1 MRFKKSSPPPKKSR
15 PGSSRNT
22 DHPRPNP
29 RETLEIDIE
38 QLSHEVR
45 GIARYRG
52 KTLFVDNALP
62 GEKVKARITASRAK
76 FDEAVAIEILE
87 PAAIRQTPPC
97 PHAAECGGCSLQHM
111 APQAQI
117 EAKQQILL
125 DQLQRFGKAA
135 PEEVLPPL
143 TGPDLGYR
151 SKARLGV
158 RYVKPKS
165 GGKPELVFG
174 FREKGSN
181 NLTDISQCLVL
192 PEAFSALIPELKQ
205 LVERCN
211 TRRHISHIEVAIGE
225 DATALVVRH
234 LQPLTNEDRS
244 QWLTFAQ
251 AHNLHLY
258 FQPGEEAHKAWPEA
272 GPERLAYALPEFGL
286 TLQFHPQ
293 DFIQVN
299 FGINRKMVHAAIDLL
314 DIQPED
320 RVLDLF
326 CGLGNFTLPI
336 ATRAREV
343 VGVEGI
349 LELTRRG
356 QENATANGLA
366 NIQFQAADLTADFT
380 RSPWARGGFD
390 KILLD
395 PPRTGALEV
404 ARNIGHFNA
413 SRIVYVSCNPA
424 TLARD
429 AAELIQRGYHLSKA
443 GAMDMFPHTTH
454 VESIA
459 LFERQ

>member
-1 MRFKKSSPPPKKSR
+1 M
-15 PGSSRNT
+15 
-22 DHPRPNP
+22 
-29 RETLEIDIE
+29 LEVDIE

-45 GIARYRG
+45 GIARHRG

-76 FDEAVAIEILE
+76 FDEAVATEILE
-87 PAAIRQTPPC
+87 PAPIRQAPPC

-111 APQAQI
+111 APTAQI
-117 EAKQQILL
+117 EAKQHILL
-125 DQLQRFGKAA
+125 DQLQRFASAA
-135 PEEVLPPL
+135 PAEILPPL

-151 SKARLGV
+151 SKARLGL
-158 RYVKPKS
+158 RYVKPKT
-165 GGKPELVFG
+165 GGRPELVFG

-192 PEAFSALIPELKQ
+192 PEAFSTLIPELKQ
-205 LVERCN
+205 LVKRCN

-234 LQPLTNEDRS
+234 LQPLTDDDHS
-244 QWLTFAQ
+244 LWLGFARDHGLQ
-251 AHNLHLY
+251 LY
-258 FQPGEEAHKAWPEA
+258 LQPGEEAHKAWPEDGA
-272 GPERLAYALPEFGL
+272 ERLAYALPEFGV

-299 FGINRKMVHAAIDLL
+299 FDINRKMVHTAVELL
-314 DIQPED
+314 DLQPED

-356 QENATANGLA
+356 QENAAANGLN

-404 ARNIGHFNA
+404 VRNIGHFNA

-429 AAELIQRGYHLSKA
+429 TAELIQRGYRLSKA
-443 GAMDMFPHTTH
+443 GVMDMFPHTTH